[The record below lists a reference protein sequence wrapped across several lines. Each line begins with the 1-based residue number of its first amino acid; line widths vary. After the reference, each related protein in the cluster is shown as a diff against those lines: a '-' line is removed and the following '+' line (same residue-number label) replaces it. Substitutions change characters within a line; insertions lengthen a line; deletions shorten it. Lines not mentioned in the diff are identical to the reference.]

1 MPLPLGSGIFIG
13 GLKRYTKK
21 QCCLSLHPYATI
33 IQPLFRAQTMLKNFF
48 TNTAP
53 ARTASTVHSH
63 AGAFVITLI
72 ALFLAAFHRYEGF
85 AEPYQVWF
93 RLDEIQYLGRWAPGG
108 IEHLFGA
115 FALCALFTLFWGIFV
130 KPTTRNRA
138 LLAGTFVVIYFV
150 ASTLLHD
157 GRQYLASHDPS
168 QLIQM
173 LADVLGLGF
182 AFFWLCWPE
191 EGNDGGLKSA

>member
-1 MPLPLGSGIFIG
+1 
-13 GLKRYTKK
+13 
-21 QCCLSLHPYATI
+21 
-33 IQPLFRAQTMLKNFF
+33 MLKNFF
-48 TNTAP
+48 SNTAL

-63 AGAFVITLI
+63 AGAFVITLV

-93 RLDEIQYLGRWAPGG
+93 RLDEIEYLGRWAPGA

-115 FALCALFTLFWGIFV
+115 FALCALFTLFWGVFM

-138 LLAGTFVVIYFV
+138 LVAGTFVVLYFV
-150 ASTLLHD
+150 TSTLLHD

-168 QLIQM
+168 QLMQM
-173 LADVLGLGF
+173 LADIIGLGL
-182 AFFWLCWPE
+182 AFFWLSGPE
-191 EGNDGGLKSA
+191 ERNDGERKYA

>member
-1 MPLPLGSGIFIG
+1 
-13 GLKRYTKK
+13 
-21 QCCLSLHPYATI
+21 
-33 IQPLFRAQTMLKNFF
+33 MLKNFF
-48 TNTAP
+48 STTAL

-93 RLDEIQYLGRWAPGG
+93 RLDEIHYLGRWAPGA

-115 FALCALFTLFWGIFV
+115 FALCSLFTLFWGIFV

-138 LLAGTFVVIYFV
+138 LLVGTFAVLYLVT
-150 ASTLLHD
+150 STVMHD
-157 GRQYLASHDPS
+157 GRQYLASHDAS
-168 QLIQM
+168 QLVQM
-173 LADVLGLGF
+173 LADVLGLGL
-182 AFFWLCWPE
+182 AFFWLSWPE
-191 EGNDGGLKSA
+191 EGDDGELKFA